1 MSVLAYQLLGHR
13 PVQLGIVVLQADETL
28 EHDLHRLLPE
38 ETELLVTRVPS
49 ATRVS
54 SQSLAAMEA
63 DLTAAAELLPRGAR
77 FAALGFGCT
86 SGTAQ
91 IGALRVAELLRAGA
105 DVATVTEPVSAL
117 IAACQH
123 LGIKRLAL
131 VSPYVAEVSARLID
145 VLVGAGIE
153 ISAFASF
160 NEAQEANVVRIDA
173 PSIANA
179 ARSTAAQAPCDG
191 VFLSCTNLRTLDV
204 IAGAEAELGVPVLS
218 SNLVLA
224 WHMARLAGVTQ
235 PLRTGAAL
243 AAR

>member
-1 MSVLAYQLLGHR
+1 MSVLAYQLSGHR

-28 EHDLHRLLPE
+28 EHDLRRLLPE

-49 ATRVS
+49 ATSVS

-63 DLTAAAELLPRGAR
+63 DLSAAARLLPRGAR

-91 IGALRVAELLRAGA
+91 IGVSQVAELLRAGA

-131 VSPYVAEVSARLID
+131 VSPYVAEVSAQLVD
-145 VLVGAGIE
+145 VLEGAGIE

-173 PSIANA
+173 SSIANA
-179 ARSTAAQAPCDG
+179 ARVTAVQAPCDG

-224 WHMARLAGVTQ
+224 WHMARLAGVAQ
-235 PLRTGAAL
+235 SLRTGAAL
-243 AAR
+243 VAR

>member
-1 MSVLAYQLLGHR
+1 MSGLAYQLSDHR

-28 EHDLHRLLPE
+28 EHDLRRLLPE
-38 ETELLVTRVPS
+38 QTELLVTRVPS
-49 ATRVS
+49 ATSVS

-63 DLTAAAELLPRGAR
+63 DLTAATRLLPRGAR

-86 SGTAQ
+86 SGTAL
-91 IGALRVAELLRAGA
+91 IGASRVAQLLRAGA

-123 LGIKRLAL
+123 LGINRLAL
-131 VSPYVAEVSARLID
+131 VSPYVAEVSARLIE
-145 VLVGAGIE
+145 VLEEAGIT

-173 PSIANA
+173 PSIINA
-179 ARSTAAQAPCDG
+179 TRATAAQAPCDA

-204 IAGAEAELGVPVLS
+204 IAGTEPELGVPILS

-224 WHMARLAGVTQ
+224 WHMARLAGVAQ

-243 AAR
+243 VAR